1 MGIEASAYAI
11 LGLRPGADR
20 AAIDEAYRRLIK
32 QHHPDRS
39 GGDASRAAE
48 INRAYF
54 ELRGNRSP
62 TAPRHAAADGDI
74 GEAIYARRAAR
85 SPVHKPVRR
94 RRRLWPLAAALVL
107 ALLVV
112 QREAVV
118 EAGLD
123 LQDQVTGGWRAE
135 TGGAVAPVRAA
146 SAAEPIDGDL
156 SGQAIGAAIERA
168 RRLARAAAADEPVQ
182 ASRECH
188 REMRTNPA
196 IEQLDRCAAFDYAV
210 SLLEDRDPV
219 SDQGPFGA
227 TAVTARQMAAASLLS
242 NDFLAI
248 EGRLDRIRA
257 RVEMALAPPPLPMP
271 RISAGEPAP
280 APPAPVLTDQSGGAE
295 AAP

>member
-39 GGDASRAAE
+39 GGDSRRAAE

-54 ELRGNRSP
+54 ELRGKRSANP
-62 TAPRHAAADGDI
+62 ARPADAEGDI
-74 GEAIYARRAAR
+74 AEAIYARRAAR
-85 SPVHKPVRR
+85 SPVHKPARR

-112 QREAVV
+112 QRDAVI

-123 LQDQVTGGWRAE
+123 LHDRVTGGWRAE
-135 TGGAVAPVRAA
+135 TQGATAPVGAG
-146 SAAEPIDGDL
+146 SAAERIDGDL

-182 ASRECH
+182 ASRQCH
-188 REMRTNPA
+188 REMRSNPA

-210 SLLEDRDPV
+210 SLLEERDPV

-257 RVEMALAPPPLPMP
+257 RVGMALAPPPLPMSRMP
-271 RISAGEPAP
+271 AGEPAP
-280 APPAPVLTDQSGGAE
+280 ALPPPDLADRSGRAEPAP
-295 AAP
+295 